1 MYYYLLTA
9 CDNMGVF
16 PLMFEVY
23 KSRDEINSALQGASG
38 LPSQQG
44 ASSDQQGFS
53 GQTNTSNLPLY
64 QSTHELVQDQLYYT
78 SWSRNNNCKGCLYYV
93 IMSELE
99 PIEMHSNTAVMKQI
113 TQETPRYRGA
123 SNF

>member
-23 KSRDEINSALQGASG
+23 KSRVELNSALQGASG

-44 ASSDQQGFS
+44 ASSDQQGSS
-53 GQTNTSNLPLY
+53 GHSTLPLY

-99 PIEMHSNTAVMKQI
+99 PIEMHSNAVVMKQI
-113 TQETPRYRGA
+113 TPETPRYRGA